1 MTGKPEHEPKAD
13 PKPKEQA
20 ETVLLR
26 DLVPRANVTGG
37 SRKLRFGESAT
48 LEPRDSS

>member
-1 MTGKPEHEPKAD
+1 MTRKPEHEPKTELEQ
-13 PKPKEQA
+13 KEQP

-37 SRKLRFGESAT
+37 FRKLRFGESAT